1 MPTSTFA
8 RLEDRRSHTCPDAK
22 ANHHN
27 VFTWLQVCEV
37 MKARWTEPEAPPKK
51 GEVTVVVS
59 PRPSRLLT
67 EITRLVGKRS
77 DSTRELLYELT
88 DFLLPPF
95 EQEVRS

>member
-1 MPTSTFA
+1 MPTST
-8 RLEDRRSHTCPDAK
+8 RVPLEDRRSSTCPDAK
-22 ANHHN
+22 ADHYN
-27 VFTWLQVCEV
+27 VFTWAQVCNIIS
-37 MKARWTEPEAPPKK
+37 ARGTELETPPKK

-77 DSTRELLYELT
+77 DSTRELLYEFT

-95 EQEVRS
+95 EQESRS